1 MVVFDDFLLRLS
13 VEDGGRPSL
22 SDTTELIVVLL
33 FLITI
38 ITSIIIIIIAY
49 VARPGARL
57 CLQIASTYS
66 DLELVAKKTTHSLD
80 GPHPHI
86 DRTPPHGRVSQNEIS
101 GESASVTWPNLG

>member
-38 ITSIIIIIIAY
+38 ITSIIIIIIAC

-80 GPHPHI
+80 GPHPHM
-86 DRTPPHGRVSQNEIS
+86 DRTPPHGTVSQND
-101 GESASVTWPNLG
+101 NRRQR

>member
-38 ITSIIIIIIAY
+38 ITSIIIIIIAC

-57 CLQIASTYS
+57 CLRIASTYS

-80 GPHPHI
+80 GPHPHM
-86 DRTPPHGRVSQNEIS
+86 DRTLPHGRVSQNEIS